1 MTVTE
6 LKSCRRRQAWAVLM
20 YCPTS
25 VWRD

>member
-6 LKSCRRRQAWAVLM
+6 LKSCGRRQARAVLM

-25 VWRD
+25 VWGD